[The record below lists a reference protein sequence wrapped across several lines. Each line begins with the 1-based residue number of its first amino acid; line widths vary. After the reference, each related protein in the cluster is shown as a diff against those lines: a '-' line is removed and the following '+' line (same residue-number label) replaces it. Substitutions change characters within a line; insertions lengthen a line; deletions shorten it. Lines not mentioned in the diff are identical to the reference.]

1 MTDESTHSVEG
12 PLVEKTAEGS
22 YYEAFLLVS
31 GAKFPIGVIKSGEL
45 EARIEEAAK
54 AAAEAKSTRS
64 SK

>member
-1 MTDESTHSVEG
+1 MTDESAHTVEG
-12 PLVEKTAEGS
+12 PFVEKTAEGS
-22 YYEAFLLVS
+22 YYESYLLVD

-45 EARIEEAAK
+45 EARIEEAKK